1 MLKDLRGWQNGAICS
16 YDMSRDS
23 KSILKQEQTNQKSAL
38 LAWDALD
45 PGLDHDLF
53 RAANNDSVIL
63 AYQVESIDLPF
74 VAHSLHCLPWRP
86 YEDKSRFRTFSSKR

>member
-1 MLKDLRGWQNGAICS
+1 MLKDLRGWYNGAICS

-23 KSILKQEQTNQKSAL
+23 KSILELEAINQKSAL
-38 LAWDALD
+38 LAWDARN

-53 RAANNDSVIL
+53 RAANNYSAIL
-63 AYQVESIDLPF
+63 VYQVQAVDLPF